1 MKVTVFMIIVGIIF
15 LCIFVGLLT
24 LIVRALLKYIHSKD
38 VRQEK
43 SVVRK
48 SLGEALKVHR
58 TQCKMTQE
66 FVAETIGVSRQAV
79 SKWENNSSCPDVSL
93 LTEIADYFGVSV
105 DSLLRENEEDIVN
118 SSENKDANAKS
129 SDDKKNIMIKVT
141 QQNGKE
147 NIIKVPFK
155 FVKLG
160 FNIGNM
166 FGLSK
171 DISDK
176 IATLAEND
184 MTDIVNIDTEN
195 GEHIAI
201 TLD

>member
-1 MKVTVFMIIVGIIF
+1 MN
-15 LCIFVGLLT
+15 
-24 LIVRALLKYIHSKD
+24 
-38 VRQEK
+38 
-43 SVVRK
+43 
-48 SLGEALKVHR
+48 
-58 TQCKMTQE
+58 
-66 FVAETIGVSRQAV
+66 
-79 SKWENNSSCPDVSL
+79 WE
-93 LTEIADYFGVSV
+93 Y
-105 DSLLRENEEDIVN
+105 LLRLFQNGKITVL
-118 SSENKDANAKS
+118 APMFLYLPKS

-155 FVKLG
+155 FVKFGL
-160 FNIGNM
+160 NIGNM

>member
-1 MKVTVFMIIVGIIF
+1 MFNKIKNEIKTEVEAMNIGNNISALRKKKGI
-15 LCIFVGLLT
+15 
-24 LIVRALLKYIHSKD
+24 
-38 VRQEK
+38 
-43 SVVRK
+43 
-48 SLGEALKVHR
+48 
-58 TQCKMTQE
+58 TQE
-66 FVAETIGVSRQAV
+66 ELANELGVSAQAV

-105 DSLLRENEEDIVN
+105 D
-118 SSENKDANAKS
+118 ANAKT

-160 FNIGNM
+160 LNIGNM

>member
-58 TQCKMTQE
+58 TQCKMMQE

-79 SKWENNSSCPDVSL
+79 SKWENGTSDPSTSNLFALAKLYGISVEEL
-93 LTEIADYFGVSV
+93 L
-105 DSLLRENEEDIVN
+105 
-118 SSENKDANAKS
+118 
-129 SDDKKNIMIKVT
+129 
-141 QQNGKE
+141 KE
-147 NIIKVPFK
+147 V
-155 FVKLG
+155 
-160 FNIGNM
+160 
-166 FGLSK
+166 
-171 DISDK
+171 
-176 IATLAEND
+176 E
-184 MTDIVNIDTEN
+184 
-195 GEHIAI
+195 
-201 TLD
+201 

>member
-79 SKWENNSSCPDVSL
+79 SKWEMEHPTLPHQIFCTCKTL
-93 LTEIADYFGVSV
+93 RYFC
-105 DSLLRENEEDIVN
+105 
-118 SSENKDANAKS
+118 
-129 SDDKKNIMIKVT
+129 
-141 QQNGKE
+141 
-147 NIIKVPFK
+147 
-155 FVKLG
+155 
-160 FNIGNM
+160 
-166 FGLSK
+166 
-171 DISDK
+171 
-176 IATLAEND
+176 
-184 MTDIVNIDTEN
+184 
-195 GEHIAI
+195 
-201 TLD
+201 

>member
-1 MKVTVFMIIVGIIF
+1 MFNKIKNEIKTEVEAMNIGNNISALRKKKGI
-15 LCIFVGLLT
+15 
-24 LIVRALLKYIHSKD
+24 
-38 VRQEK
+38 
-43 SVVRK
+43 
-48 SLGEALKVHR
+48 
-58 TQCKMTQE
+58 TQE
-66 FVAETIGVSRQAV
+66 E
-79 SKWENNSSCPDVSL
+79 L
-93 LTEIADYFGVSV
+93 
-105 DSLLRENEEDIVN
+105 
-118 SSENKDANAKS
+118 ANAKS

-160 FNIGNM
+160 LNIGNM

>member
-105 DSLLRENEEDIVN
+105 DALLRENEEDIVN
-118 SSENKDANAKS
+118 SSENKDTNAKS
-129 SDDKKNIMIKVT
+129 DDDKKNIMIKVT

-160 FNIGNM
+160 LNIGNM

>member
-105 DSLLRENEEDIVN
+105 DALLRENEEDIVN
-118 SSENKDANAKS
+118 SSENKDTNAKS

-160 FNIGNM
+160 LNIGNM

-171 DISDK
+171 DVSDK

>member
-48 SLGEALKVHR
+48 SLVEALKAHR

-79 SKWENNSSCPDVSL
+79 SKWENGTSDPSTSNLFAFAKLYGISVEEL
-93 LTEIADYFGVSV
+93 L
-105 DSLLRENEEDIVN
+105 
-118 SSENKDANAKS
+118 
-129 SDDKKNIMIKVT
+129 
-141 QQNGKE
+141 KE
-147 NIIKVPFK
+147 V
-155 FVKLG
+155 
-160 FNIGNM
+160 
-166 FGLSK
+166 
-171 DISDK
+171 
-176 IATLAEND
+176 E
-184 MTDIVNIDTEN
+184 
-195 GEHIAI
+195 
-201 TLD
+201 